1 MSKAKNPITQ
11 HEKVVQFLES
21 EIEHATTKKSY
32 AYSITRYMKYR
43 KFETVE
49 ELLKSAEKEIP
60 FLFEFQQISKVTRI
74 SASHVRRFLRFF
86 GTKINI
92 PAKNTSRKRKYDDDV
107 LMQAWKNFYSNKGT
121 TDNVVRALTNF
132 CKFQNK
138 SPSEL
143 KKENDKGLLS
153 KGIIKSMLKSY
164 YEKRVTKVQHKVAWV
179 EVNYVKIFF
188 REFLDIEF
196 SWRRQDVP
204 TTKRGIISEEDF
216 ELENFKE
223 SVSKDD
229 FKALLFHATVFEK
242 AILHTLWSSGLSNID
257 VCRLQFKSFKHII
270 NPFDPVELT
279 EEFYIFHHIRSKTK
293 VQFYGVISKK
303 ALELIQVNL
312 RKQYHYT
319 DSISDETYIFTS
331 FYSKKRIYPG
341 SIRRILTKLVELTER
356 ENNITPS
363 HFRKTFYR
371 KCREEA
377 QMDKTIVEI
386 LMGHWRENGTNGDS
400 SVMSDFHY
408 GDRKAFYENLKTK
421 ILDEMQKCVD
431 MRLFDLEKDD
441 MKYMQLEREMNDEL
455 SYLKEEIRKRDE
467 RFIELKMEFE
477 EMKEIRT
484 TQAEIYEQERE
495 ERLAILETQE
505 PVENLTK
512 KLTKEEMKT
521 LKELIAK
528 VSS

>member
-1 MSKAKNPITQ
+1 MPKQKNPILQ
-11 HEKVVQFLES
+11 NEKIVQFLND
-21 EIEHATTKKSY
+21 EIKNAQTKKSY
-32 AYSITRYMKYR
+32 SYSIVSYMKYR
-43 KFETVE
+43 NFSSVE
-49 ELLKSAEKEIP
+49 ELLKSGEKEISH
-60 FLFEFQQISKVTRI
+60 LLEYQEISKTTRI
-74 SASHVRRFLRFF
+74 ASSHLRRFLRFF
-86 GTKINI
+86 GCKIQV
-92 PAKNTSRKRKYDDDV
+92 PGREKRKKDKFDNDS
-107 LMQAWKNFYSNKGT
+107 LMQSWKNYYSNKGT
-121 TDNVVRALTNF
+121 ADNVVRALTNF
-132 CKFQNK
+132 CKFHK
-138 SPSEL
+138 TTPTKL
-143 KKENDKGLLS
+143 KEDVENFS
-153 KGIIKSMLKSY
+153 KGIIKSMLKNY
-164 YEKRVTKVQHKVAWV
+164 YNDRVQKVKHQVAWT

-188 REFLDIEF
+188 REFLEIEF
-196 SWRRQDVP
+196 QWRRQDIP
-204 TTKRGIISEEDF
+204 TTPRGIISEEDF

-223 SVSKDD
+223 SITKDN
-229 FKALLFHATVFEK
+229 FRAMLYHADLFEK
-242 AILHTLWSSGLSNID
+242 AVLHTMWSSGLSNID
-257 VCRLQFKSFKHII
+257 VCRLQFKSFKNII

-279 EEFYIFHHIRSKTK
+279 EEFYLFHHIRSKTK
-293 VQFYGVISKK
+293 ISFYGVISKK
-303 ALELIQVNL
+303 ALELIQAHL

-319 DSISDETYIFTS
+319 DSIPDDTYIFTS

-341 SIRRILTKLVELTER
+341 TIRRIVTKLISLAELET
-356 ENNITPS
+356 NITPA

-386 LMGHWRENGTNGDS
+386 LMGHWRGNGTSDDS
-400 SVMSDFHY
+400 SLMSDYHY

-421 ILDEMQKCVD
+421 ILEEMQKSVD

-441 MKYMQLEREMNDEL
+441 LKYMQLEREMNDEL

-512 KLTKEEMKT
+512 KLTQEELKT